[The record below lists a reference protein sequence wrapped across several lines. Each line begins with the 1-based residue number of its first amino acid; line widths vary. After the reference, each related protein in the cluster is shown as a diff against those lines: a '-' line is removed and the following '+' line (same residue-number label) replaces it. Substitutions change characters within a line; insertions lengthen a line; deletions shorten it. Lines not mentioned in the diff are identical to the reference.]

1 MRKYLTLED
10 DLLEEIEAEQ
20 RRLGHSYFSDTVKH
34 MIQYYMFN
42 THKMRREDSESK
54 MGVFQMF
61 YDQLHQLEDIDNND
75 YMFRMVNDILYLGV
89 EYEQMVNKMI
99 KQSII
104 HFESLDE
111 FKNHFKSDMSYQNQI
126 ISLMLDKYNSKYHID
141 LDLLYD
147 TLIESMKNHKK
158 INDILGDKTTLYS
171 FDDFVIIID
180 KVKVRTIKQEDHY
193 KVDFSSVM
201 HLKEQCQRNVP
212 DKELNDSFRF
222 VYERLSDLFILKD
235 KLNNK

>member
-42 THKMRREDSESK
+42 TYKMRREDSKSK
-54 MGVFQMF
+54 MGVFQIF

-75 YMFRMVNDILYLGV
+75 YMFKMVNDILYLGV
-89 EYEQMVNKMI
+89 KYEQMVNKII
-99 KQSII
+99 KQFLT

-111 FKNHFKSDMSYQNQI
+111 FKNHFKSNMSYRTQI
-126 ISLMLDKYNSKYHID
+126 ILLMLDKYKSKYHID

-147 TLIESMKNHKK
+147 TLMESKK
-158 INDILGDKTTLYS
+158 DYEKTNGNLGDKTILYS
-171 FDDFVIIID
+171 FDDFVNIID
-180 KVKVRTIKQEDHY
+180 KVKVQTIKQEDHY
-193 KVDFSSVM
+193 EVDFNSVM